1 MKTMKHKNTLRG
13 SLVLLAA
20 ILFLPVDSPA
30 QTVRI
35 RRNAPVR
42 IESDIPREP
51 YRYAPELY
59 ADRQNLT
66 ITLINLPGAN
76 TPRSVWEVSYKV
88 YFLSEGAHDRAV
100 KNVAAGASNPRAADF
115 PEKLLLAEGRFKRSS
130 LNTLSKRTHVSA
142 AIPLKSRVPDKE
154 RTKFSYIMTDYTVSI
169 TDAALG
175 KTTKRSGI
183 LMARPFDTEGA
194 RAVPRRAMYVN
205 FFVTPQGDFYFSQLP
220 QSSAVA
226 LWK

>member
-1 MKTMKHKNTLRG
+1 
-13 SLVLLAA
+13 
-20 ILFLPVDSPA
+20 
-30 QTVRI
+30 VRI
-35 RRNAPVR
+35 RRNSPVR
-42 IESDIPREP
+42 IESNITREP

-88 YFLSEGAHDRAV
+88 YFVSEAAHDRAI
-100 KNVAAGASNPRAADF
+100 KNVAAGASNPRATDF
-115 PEKLLLAEGRFKRSS
+115 PEKLLLAEGRFRKTS

-169 TDAALG
+169 TDAKLG
-175 KTTKRSGI
+175 KTIKRSGI
-183 LMARPFDTEGA
+183 LMARPFDTEGG
-194 RAVPRRAMYVN
+194 RVVPRRTMYAN

-220 QSSAVA
+220 QSNAVA
-226 LWK
+226 LWQ